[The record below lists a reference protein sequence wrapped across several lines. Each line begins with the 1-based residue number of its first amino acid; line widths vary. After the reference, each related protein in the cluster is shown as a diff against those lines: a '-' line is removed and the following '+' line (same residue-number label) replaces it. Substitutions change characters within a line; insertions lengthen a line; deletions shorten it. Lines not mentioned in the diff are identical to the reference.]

1 MEVNDE
7 SFQFLKHTSEHY
19 LVSWLSLSAD
29 LVVGNVGDP
38 PLMLVLG
45 SSKHDEFDHQNEHN
59 LAHYNSSHPH

>member
-29 LVVGNVGDP
+29 LVVGKVGDP

-45 SSKHDEFDHQNEHN
+45 SSKHDEFDHQK
-59 LAHYNSSHPH
+59 

>member
-7 SFQFLKHTSEHY
+7 SFQFLKHTSD

-45 SSKHDEFDHQNEHN
+45 SSK
-59 LAHYNSSHPH
+59 A